1 MKKLLVL
8 ALSTSCL
15 MFTSLISHAQVE
27 FQGFA
32 SFVGGMTLD
41 SDDDSYQGYE
51 NKLEYDKNS
60 LYALQASSNLGD
72 GLSVTG
78 QLIARGAENYKPEFE
93 WMYMS
98 YNLTPNLSAKVG
110 RVRTAF
116 YMFSEYLEVGYAF
129 NWVRP
134 PEELYAAQI
143 TNLDGVSFLYNMP
156 IGSMDSQYM
165 LAVGNRRNYSEDP
178 DINISDFT
186 SIIQA
191 YAQFEYGPYTSK
203 FIYAQGDLS
212 AASSATDGAA
222 ATFNGLGATSFAS
235 EYISINDSQLIFTGA
250 GLDMN
255 FHPFKVLLEFSFLD
269 FEDLVFIPDETRM
282 LTSLAYNVGDNTVS
296 YTWSSNV
303 KESEDT
309 IANKAPAALKDTVA
323 GLLVGSEAD
332 VTTHTL
338 GLRHDFHEMAAIKFE
353 LISTEET
360 KAKTDANLLRFGIDM
375 LF

>member
-1 MKKLLVL
+1 MKKSLVL
-8 ALSTSCL
+8 TLSISCL
-15 MFTSLISHAQVE
+15 MFTSFVSHAEVK

-41 SDDDSYQGYE
+41 NDDDSYQGYKNE
-51 NKLEYDKNS
+51 LEYDKNS
-60 LYALQASSNLGD
+60 LYALQASSAMGD
-72 GLSVTG
+72 GLTVTG

-129 NWVRP
+129 NWIRP

-156 IGSMDSQYM
+156 IGSMDSQFM
-165 LAVGNRRNYSEDP
+165 IAMGNRKNYVD
-178 DINISDFT
+178 DTATRQSDFT

-191 YAQFEYGPYTSK
+191 YAQLESGPYTGK
-203 FIYAQGDLS
+203 LIYAQGDLS
-212 AASSATDGAA
+212 FATDGIDAA
-222 ATFNGLGATSFAS
+222 ATSFAAAPS
-235 EYISINDSQLIFTGA
+235 FVNDHILIDNSQLMFTGA

-255 FHPFKVLLEFSFLD
+255 FHPLRVLVEVSLLD
-269 FEDLVFIPDETRM
+269 FEELALIPDETRM
-282 LTSLAYNVGDNTVS
+282 LAMAAYNIGDYTMS
-296 YTWSSNV
+296 YTWSSNE
-303 KESEDT
+303 KESDSSLVGTVATALQPT
-309 IANKAPAALKDTVA
+309 IAGFLATTDA
-323 GLLVGSEAD
+323 E

-338 GLRHDFHEMAAIKFE
+338 GLRHDFHDTASVKVE

-360 KAKTDANLLRFGIDM
+360 KAKTEANLLRFGVDV